1 MTTFEE
7 TWKPVKATV
16 AADKKQEKGEHI
28 PYPMTDEMRHMLK
41 DSYKLVHR
49 AYYKVAVLN

>member
-41 DSYKLVHR
+41 DRYKLVHR
-49 AYYKVAVLN
+49 A